1 MVLRH
6 SILFVLGFVVLSVLY
21 SENAEGVRMCGRRLA
36 DLLNFICEKHGG
48 FHAPRAKRE
57 VSDRSSNKRSVIEIF
72 RPLSRRTLNN
82 PGNEGAA
89 AASEVEMTSGFRSGV
104 VDECCRKQCTLT
116 TLASYC
122 ANSQHVGNIDL
133 DEMVPP
139 GSEPAISAED
149 IAEYQLQH
157 DAAKGMTD
165 LSESNAI
172 RPAYSTG
179 LLAHS
184 SRPNLGQ
191 FMRNRP
197 VFIVMSQLQE
207 DEDRALGDYRF

>member
-6 SILFVLGFVVLSVLY
+6 SVLIVLGFVAWSALY
-21 SENAEGVRMCGRRLA
+21 GENAEGVRMCGRRLA
-36 DLLNFICEKHGG
+36 DLLNIICEKHGG
-48 FHAPRAKRE
+48 FHAPRARRE
-57 VSDRSSNKRSVIEIF
+57 VTDKAVNKRSVIEIL
-72 RPLSRRTLNN
+72 RPVARRS
-82 PGNEGAA
+82 NEGTTPA
-89 AASEVEMTSGFRSGV
+89 EVEMSQGFRSGV

-122 ANSQHVGNIDL
+122 ANSQHIGNIDL
-133 DEMVPP
+133 DEIVPP
-139 GSEPAISAED
+139 GNEHIPALSAED
-149 IAEYQLQH
+149 IAEFH
-157 DAAKGMTD
+157 EAAKGIPD
-165 LSESNAI
+165 ASEPHALLS
-172 RPAYSTG
+172 RPAVFG
-179 LLAHS
+179 HP